1 MIEEILSVDVWSPIY
16 FNSGINFE
24 LWLNSNSQFI
34 MVGNANQYC
43 GHICISVIRKV
54 N

>member
-1 MIEEILSVDVWSPIY
+1 MIEEILSVDFWSPIY
-16 FNSGINFE
+16 FNSAINFE
-24 LWLNSNSQFI
+24 LWLNSNHQFI

-43 GHICISVIRKV
+43 HICISVIRKV